1 MKKKLL
7 AGILCAALAVS
18 CAACGSNGSTGDAQ
32 ATKESTNELTV
43 ATNVSVS
50 TMDSTLASDSTSIWV
65 LGNIQEGLYQ
75 LDENNVVQPALAKE
89 MSVSDDGLTYTFKLR
104 DDAKW
109 SNGDPVTAGDFV
121 YAWKRMADP
130 ATASSNEW
138 MMELAGIKNC
148 GAINQ
153 GQMDPSELGV
163 KAVDDTTLEVTLD
176 APCPYLTSI
185 LVFSGFFPL
194 NEKFVTSEGDN
205 YAKAADKVLAN
216 GAYMIDSWDVG
227 GNTISIKKNPEY
239 YDADKVS
246 IEEVNFRTIADK
258 QEAAM
263 AYDKGEVDYA
273 QITGVL
279 ADKYKDSDDLNYI
292 QEGSVT
298 MLMCNFDKPG
308 LDNQNFREALGYAIN
323 RQELVD
329 SVLKDGSSVI
339 GGMVP
344 AGLVSNSE
352 GEDFRAFA
360 GNFMETDKEK
370 AKEYWEKAKE
380 ETDVRTFTLLYDD
393 GDTNAKVAAYIQ
405 SELES
410 TLDGLT
416 VELQAVPFKTRV
428 DKMGDGDYEVCLMK
442 WGPDYADPI
451 TILSLYTPGNTNPNY
466 SHWTSEEFSTLLAD
480 SNSLEYMDNEQGR
493 WDLLKQMDQLIVDEG
508 ASLPLYQVGSAVL
521 QRSTIQNATY
531 SMCGTAYHYKDMTIE
546 TAEK

>member
-1 MKKKLL
+1 MT
-7 AGILCAALAVS
+7 VS
-18 CAACGSNGSTGDAQ
+18 
-32 ATKESTNELTV
+32 E
-43 ATNVSVS
+43 
-50 TMDSTLASDSTSIWV
+50 
-65 LGNIQEGLYQ
+65 
-75 LDENNVVQPALAKE
+75 
-89 MSVSDDGLTYTFKLR
+89 DGLTYTFKLR

-121 YAWKRMADP
+121 YAWRRLADP
-130 ATASSNEW
+130 ATASTNEW
-138 MMELAGIKNC
+138 MMELAGIQNC
-148 GAINQ
+148 AAINQ
-153 GQMDPSELGV
+153 GEMDPSELGV

-176 APCPYLTSI
+176 APCPYFTSI
-185 LVFSGFFPL
+185 LVFSGFFPQ
-194 NEKFVTSEGDN
+194 NEKFMESEGDN
-205 YAKAADKVLAN
+205 YAKTAEDVLAN

-246 IEEVNFRTIADK
+246 IEKVNFRAIADK

-263 AYDKGEVDYA
+263 AFDKGELDYA

-279 ADKYKDSDDLNYI
+279 AEKYKDSEDLKYI
-292 QEGSVT
+292 QEGSVS
-298 MLMCNFDKPG
+298 MLMCNFDVPG
-308 LDNQNFREALGYAIN
+308 LDNANFRQALGYAIN
-323 RQELVD
+323 RDELVD
-329 SVLKDGSSVI
+329 SVLNDGSSAI

-352 GEDFRAFA
+352 GKDFREYA
-360 GNFMETDKEK
+360 GQFMETDKEK

-380 ETDVRTFTLLYDD
+380 ETDVRSFTLLYDD

-405 SELES
+405 SELEG

-428 DKMGDGDYEVCLMK
+428 DKMGNGDFEVCLMK

-466 SHWTSEEFSTLLAD
+466 SRWTSQEFTDLLD
-480 SNSLEYMDNEQGR
+480 ESNSLEYMSDENGR
-493 WDLLKQMDQLIVDEG
+493 WDLLKQMDQLIVDQG
-508 ASLPLYQVGSAVL
+508 ASLPLFQVGSAVL
-521 QRSTIQNATY
+521 QRSSIKNANY

-546 TAEK
+546 TTEE